1 VAMRLMVLGIDS
13 GNGKWYSFRL
23 ERSMYG
29 LITWVKSKTWL
40 SLLVIII

>member
-1 VAMRLMVLGIDS
+1 MRLMVFGIDS

-23 ERSMYG
+23 ERSMFE

-40 SLLVIII
+40 SLLVIIV